1 MTAQNSAQAVAGQRT
16 GDDIAAYVH
25 GLGAGAKR
33 AARELARAPA
43 AVRNAALMAMAEAI
57 EANSELLRSENA
69 KDLQAGRDNG
79 LDAALLDRLELTPAR
94 IQGMADGVREVA
106 ALADPIGE
114 ISDMSQQP
122 SGLTVGKM
130 RVPLGVIGIIYESR
144 PNVTI
149 DAAVL
154 CLKAGNA
161 TILRGGSEA
170 IHSNLAIAGLI
181 AQGLEAAGLPG
192 ACVQVV
198 NTRDRAAVSALLQ
211 LDEYVDVVI
220 PRGGKGLIQRVS
232 EDARVPVLYHLDGIC
247 HVYVDDHADLQM
259 AEDVAFNAKTFRYG
273 ICGAMETLLVHV
285 QAAAE
290 FLPRIGARFAAHGV
304 EMRACARAQPLLPGA
319 LAASEEDWGTEYLGP
334 VVSVRVVDDIDA
346 AMEHIERHGSHHTDA
361 IITNDLARSQ
371 RFLREVDSAS
381 VMVNAATCFAD
392 GNQYGLGAE
401 IGISTG
407 KLHARGPVGV
417 VGLTSQKFVVMGDG
431 ATRG

>member
-1 MTAQNSAQAVAGQRT
+1 MTAQGET
-16 GDDIAAYVH
+16 PEIASYVH
-25 GLGAGAKR
+25 SLGVAAQR
-33 AARELARAPA
+33 ASQELARAPA
-43 AVRNAALMAMAEAI
+43 AARNAALQAMADAI
-57 EANSELLRSENA
+57 EANSDTLRSENA
-69 KDLQAGRDNG
+69 KDLEAGRGNG
-79 LDAALLDRLELTPAR
+79 LAAALLDRLELTPER
-94 IQGMADGVREVA
+94 IQSMADGVREVA

-114 ISDMSQQP
+114 ITDMSQQP

-170 IHSNLAIAGLI
+170 IHSNLAIAKLI
-181 AQGLEAAGLPG
+181 EQGLQAAGLPA
-192 ACVQVV
+192 ACVQVI
-198 NTRDRAAVSALLQ
+198 NTPDRAAVSALLQ
-211 LDEYVDVVI
+211 MDEFVDVVI

-259 AEDVAFNAKTFRYG
+259 AEDVAFNSKTYRYG
-273 ICGAMETLLVHV
+273 ICGSMETLLVHV
-285 QAAAE
+285 QVAAE
-290 FLPRIGARFAAHGV
+290 FLPRIGARFTAHGV
-304 EMRACARAQPLLPGA
+304 EMRACARAMPLLEGS

-334 VVSVRVVDDIDA
+334 VVSVRVVDDLDD
-346 AMEHIERHGSHHTDA
+346 AMEHIQTHGSHHTDA

-417 VGLTSQKFVVMGDG
+417 VGLTSQKFIVLGEG
-431 ATRG
+431 AIRG

>member
-1 MTAQNSAQAVAGQRT
+1 MSAQGEPSEV
-16 GDDIAAYVH
+16 AAYVYS
-25 GLGAGAKR
+25 LGAAAKQ
-33 AARELARAPA
+33 AARTLARAPA
-43 AVRNAALMAMAEAI
+43 SARNTALLAMADAI
-57 EANSELLRSENA
+57 ESSSDVLRRENA
-69 KDLQAGRDNG
+69 KDLETGRENG
-79 LDAALLDRLELTPAR
+79 LAAALLDRLELTPER

-114 ISDMSQQP
+114 IADMRQQP

-144 PNVTI
+144 PNVTV

-170 IHSNLAIAGLI
+170 IHSNLAIAKLI
-181 AQGLEAAGLPG
+181 EQGLQAAGLPA
-192 ACVQVV
+192 ACVQVI
-198 NTRDRAAVSALLQ
+198 NTPDRAAVSALLQ
-211 LDEYVDVVI
+211 MDEFVDVVI

-232 EDARVPVLYHLDGIC
+232 EDARVPVLYHLDGVC

-259 AEDVAFNAKTFRYG
+259 AEDVAFNSKTYRYG
-273 ICGAMETLLVHV
+273 ICGSMETLLVHV
-285 QAAAE
+285 QIAAE
-290 FLPRIGARFAAHGV
+290 FLPKIAARFTEHGV
-304 EMRACARAQPLLPGA
+304 EMRACARAMPLMAGSV
-319 LAASEEDWGTEYLGP
+319 LAVEEDWATEYLGP

-346 AMEHIERHGSHHTDA
+346 AMEHIELHGSHHTDA
-361 IITNDLARSQ
+361 IITQDLARSQ

-417 VGLTSQKFVVMGDG
+417 VGLTSQKFIVMGDG
-431 ATRG
+431 AIRG

>member
-1 MTAQNSAQAVAGQRT
+1 MSTKRESSDV
-16 GDDIAAYVH
+16 AAYVYS
-25 GLGAGAKR
+25 LGAAAKQ
-33 AARELARAPA
+33 AAAALARAPA
-43 AVRNAALMAMAEAI
+43 AARNAALLAMADAI
-57 EANSELLRSENA
+57 EANSETLRSENA
-69 KDLQAGRDNG
+69 KDLDAGRANG
-79 LDAALLDRLELTPAR
+79 LAPALLDRLELTPER

-114 ISDMSQQP
+114 IAELRQQP

-170 IHSNLAIAGLI
+170 IHSNLAIAKLI
-181 AQGLEAAGLPG
+181 EQGLQSANLPS
-192 ACVQVV
+192 ACVQVI
-198 NTRDRAAVSALLQ
+198 NTPDRAAVSALLQ
-211 LDEYVDVVI
+211 MDDFVDVVI

-232 EDARVPVLYHLDGIC
+232 EDARVPVLYHLDGVC
-247 HVYVDDHADLQM
+247 HVYVDDHANLRM
-259 AEDVAFNAKTFRYG
+259 AEEVAFNSKTYRYG
-273 ICGAMETLLVHV
+273 ICGSMETLLVHV
-285 QAAAE
+285 QVAAE
-290 FLPRIGARFAAHGV
+290 FLPQMGKRFAEHGV
-304 EMRACARAQPLLPGA
+304 EMRACARALPLLAGSVPA
-319 LAASEEDWGTEYLGP
+319 TEEDWGTEYLGP
-334 VVSVRVVDDIDA
+334 VVSVRVVDDMDD
-346 AMEHIERHGSHHTDA
+346 AMEHIQTHGSHHTDA
-361 IITNDLARSQ
+361 IITQDISRSQ

-417 VGLTSQKFVVMGDG
+417 VGLTSQKFIVMGDG

>member
-1 MTAQNSAQAVAGQRT
+1 MSAQGEPSEV
-16 GDDIAAYVH
+16 AAYVYS
-25 GLGAGAKR
+25 LGAAAKQ
-33 AARELARAPA
+33 AARTLARAPA
-43 AVRNAALMAMAEAI
+43 SARNTALLAMADAI
-57 EANSELLRSENA
+57 ESSSDVLRRENA
-69 KDLQAGRDNG
+69 KDLETGRVNG
-79 LDAALLDRLELTPAR
+79 LAAALLDRLELTPER

-114 ISDMSQQP
+114 IADMRQQP

-144 PNVTI
+144 PNVTV

-170 IHSNLAIAGLI
+170 IHSNLAIAKLI
-181 AQGLEAAGLPG
+181 EQGLQAAGLPA
-192 ACVQVV
+192 ACVQVI
-198 NTRDRAAVSALLQ
+198 NTPDRAAVSALLQ
-211 LDEYVDVVI
+211 MDEFVDVVI

-232 EDARVPVLYHLDGIC
+232 EDARVPVLYHLDGVC

-259 AEDVAFNAKTFRYG
+259 AEDVAFNSKTYRYG
-273 ICGAMETLLVHV
+273 ICGSMETLLVHV
-285 QAAAE
+285 QIAAE
-290 FLPRIGARFAAHGV
+290 FLPKIAARFTEHGV
-304 EMRACARAQPLLPGA
+304 EMRACARAMPLMAGSV
-319 LAASEEDWGTEYLGP
+319 LAVEEDWATEYLGP

-346 AMEHIERHGSHHTDA
+346 AMEHIELHGSHHTDA
-361 IITNDLARSQ
+361 IITQDLARSQ

-417 VGLTSQKFVVMGDG
+417 VGLTSQKFIVMGDG
-431 ATRG
+431 AIRG

>member
-1 MTAQNSAQAVAGQRT
+1 MSALLQTTDV
-16 GDDIAAYVH
+16 AAYVH
-25 GLGAGAKR
+25 ELGALAKQ

-43 AVRNAALMAMAEAI
+43 SQRNAALLAMAGAI
-57 EANSELLRSENA
+57 EAGAAQLQEANA
-69 KDLQAGRDNG
+69 IDLEAGRANG
-79 LDAALLDRLELTPAR
+79 LADALLDRLELTPDR
-94 IQGMADGVREVA
+94 IQAMADGVREVA
-106 ALADPIGE
+106 SLVDPIGE
-114 ISDMSQQP
+114 ITDMRQQP

-170 IHSNLAIAGLI
+170 IHSNLAIAQLVE
-181 AQGLEAAGLPG
+181 QGLVAAGLPP
-192 ACVQVV
+192 ASVQII
-198 NTRDRAAVSALLQ
+198 NTPDRAAVSALLKM
-211 LDEYVDVVI
+211 DEFVDVVI

-247 HVYVDDHADLQM
+247 HVFVDSHADLQM
-259 AEDVAFNAKTFRYG
+259 AEDVAFNSKTYRYG
-273 ICGAMETLLVHV
+273 ICGSMETLLVHA
-285 QAAAE
+285 QISAD
-290 FLPRIGARFAAHGV
+290 FLPRIGARFSGHGV
-304 EMRACARAQPLLPGA
+304 QMRACSRAMPLLKGSIS
-319 LAASEEDWGTEYLGP
+319 ASEDDWRTEHLGP
-334 VVSVRVVDDIDA
+334 VVSVRVVDDIDE
-346 AMEHIERHGSHHTDA
+346 AMEHIQHYGSHHTDS
-361 IITNDLARSQ
+361 IITDNLSQSQ

-417 VGLTSQKFVVMGDG
+417 VGLTTQKFIVMGDG
-431 ATRG
+431 AVRG